1 MTFSPLVNAPLP
13 IQLHAFAALAL
24 IPLTI
29 TIFSL
34 KRGNR
39 LHRILGW
46 TWVLLITCV
55 ALTSFWIQEIRLIGG
70 FSPIHLLSIGTLIAL
85 LAAVLAARH
94 QRIRQHRQVMIWIT
108 FAALIGAGA
117 FTLLPGRLMHAVLFS
132 L

>member
-1 MTFSPLVNAPLP
+1 M
-13 IQLHAFAALAL
+13 LA
-24 IPLTI
+24 
-29 TIFSL
+29 
-34 KRGNR
+34 R
-39 LHRILGW
+39 LHRSILKALPLPFVAAFS
-46 TWVLLITCV
+46 VLLFLLLMQFLIDKLPDLVGRGLPAGAV
-55 ALTSFWIQEIRLIGG
+55 AELLTYSLAYMVTLAVPMAW
-70 FSPIHLLSIGTLIAL
+70 LIAL